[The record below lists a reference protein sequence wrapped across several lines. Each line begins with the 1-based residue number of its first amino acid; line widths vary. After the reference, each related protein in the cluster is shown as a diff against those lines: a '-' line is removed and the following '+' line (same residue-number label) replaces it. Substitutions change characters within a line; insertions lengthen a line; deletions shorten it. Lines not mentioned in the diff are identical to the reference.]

1 MPLTE
6 ILGLKRI
13 RNTWANLDE
22 IAGFLFVLV
31 RDTKRLSISVKT

>member
-1 MPLTE
+1 MPLTG

-13 RNTWANLDE
+13 REHMANLDE

-31 RDTKRLSISVKT
+31 RDTKRLSISIKT